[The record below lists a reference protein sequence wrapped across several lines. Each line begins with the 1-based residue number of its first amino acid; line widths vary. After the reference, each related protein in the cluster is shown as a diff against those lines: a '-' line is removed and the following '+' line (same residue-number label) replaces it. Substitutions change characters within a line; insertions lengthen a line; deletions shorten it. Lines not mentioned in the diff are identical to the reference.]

1 VTDSSNVTPL
11 FPLPDVV
18 FFPKTLL
25 PLHVY
30 EPRYR
35 ALASE
40 ALEQDRI
47 ICTALLKPGWESDY
61 YGSPEVYPVGC
72 VGKIVHHQK
81 LPDGRY
87 NITLDGIGKV
97 RIESSVR
104 LMPYRL
110 VRVTPV
116 EDDSAWARGD
126 KALEEAAEL
135 VRLFQQVHEGQAPS
149 ILLAEMFGQNMSPE
163 SILNTVAL
171 HLNAEPELKEQL
183 LEMDSL
189 DLRYQTLV
197 QILRNATK
205 TQERIERV
213 RHLYPRDKRIN

>member
-1 VTDSSNVTPL
+1 VTGSSDEAPL

-35 ALASE
+35 ALTSE
-40 ALEQDRI
+40 ALEQNQP
-47 ICTALLKPGWESDY
+47 ICTALLKPGWEADY

-72 VGKIVHHQK
+72 VGRIVHHEK
-81 LPDGRY
+81 LSDGRY
-87 NITLDGIGKV
+87 NITLDGLTKV
-97 RIESSVR
+97 RIGDPVR
-104 LMPYRL
+104 LTPYRI

-116 EDDSAWARGD
+116 EDDAAWSRGEN
-126 KALEEAAEL
+126 AVEEAAEL
-135 VRLFQQVHEGQAPS
+135 VRLFRQVHEGQGPS
-149 ILLAEMFGQNMSPE
+149 LLLAEMFSQHMTPE

-171 HLNAEPELKEQL
+171 HLSAEPELKEQL

-189 DLRYQTLV
+189 DLRYQSVV

>member
-1 VTDSSNVTPL
+1 VTDSFDGTPL

-40 ALEQDRI
+40 ALEQDRV

-72 VGKIVHHQK
+72 LGKIVQHQK

-87 NITLDGIGKV
+87 NITLDGIAKV
-97 RIESSVR
+97 AIESSVR
-104 LMPYRL
+104 LEPYRL
-110 VRVTPV
+110 VRVKPM
-116 EDDSAWARGD
+116 EDDTAWARSQG
-126 KALEEAAEL
+126 AMEEAAEL
-135 VRLFQQVHEGQAPS
+135 MKLFREVHEGQAPS
-149 ILLAEMFGQNMSPE
+149 ILLAEVLGQEMTPE

-171 HLNAEPELKEQL
+171 NLNAEPGVKEQL
-183 LEMDSL
+183 LEMDRL
-189 DLRYQTLV
+189 DLRYQAVL

>member
-1 VTDSSNVTPL
+1 VTESSGVTPL

-35 ALASE
+35 ALATE
-40 ALEQDRI
+40 ALEQDRV
-47 ICTALLKPGWESDY
+47 ICTALLRPGWETDY
-61 YGSPEVYPVGC
+61 YGSPEVYSVGC
-72 VGKIVHHQK
+72 VGKIVQHQK

-87 NITLDGIGKV
+87 NIMLDGITKV
-97 RIESSVR
+97 RIESAVR
-104 LMPYRL
+104 LTPYRL
-110 VRVTPV
+110 VRVLPL
-116 EDDSAWARGD
+116 EDDDAWAHGPR
-126 KALEEAAEL
+126 AAEEAAEL
-135 VRLFQQVHEGQAPS
+135 VRLFRQVHEGQ
-149 ILLAEMFGQNMSPE
+149 GQSAMLVEAVGRERSPE
-163 SILNTVAL
+163 SVLNTVAL
-171 HLNAEPELKEQL
+171 HLNAEPELKEEL

-189 DLRYQTLV
+189 VGRYQALL
-197 QILRNATK
+197 QILTNATK

>member
-72 VGKIVHHQK
+72 VGKIVQHQK

-87 NITLDGIGKV
+87 NITLDGIAKV

-104 LMPYRL
+104 LTPYRL
-110 VRVTPV
+110 VRVSPV
-116 EDDSAWARGD
+116 EDDSTWALGEN
-126 KALEEAAEL
+126 AAEEAAEL

-149 ILLAEMFGQNMSPE
+149 ILLAEMFGQNMTPE

-171 HLNAEPELKEQL
+171 HLNAEPEVKEQL

>member
-1 VTDSSNVTPL
+1 VTPL

-35 ALASE
+35 ELASE
-40 ALEQDRI
+40 ALAGSQT

-72 VGKIVHHQK
+72 VGKIIQHQK
-81 LPDGRY
+81 LSDGRY
-87 NITLDGIGKV
+87 NITLSGVTKV

-104 LMPYRL
+104 LTPYRL

-116 EDDSAWARGD
+116 LDDSAWANGTN
-126 KALEEAAEL
+126 AVEEAAEL
-135 VRLFQQVHEGQAPS
+135 LRLFQQVHEGQGS
-149 ILLAEMFGQNMSPE
+149 GLVLDQLFHQTMEPE
-163 SILNTVAL
+163 SVLNTVAL
-171 HLNAEPELKEQL
+171 HLNAEAELKEQL
-183 LEMDSL
+183 LEMESL
-189 DLRYQTLV
+189 DLRYQAVL
-197 QILRNATK
+197 QILRTATK
-205 TQERIERV
+205 TQERIDRV

>member
-1 VTDSSNVTPL
+1 MTPL

-40 ALEQDRI
+40 ALERDRI

-72 VGKIVHHQK
+72 AGRIVQHQK

-87 NITLDGIGKV
+87 NITLDGLTKV
-97 RIESSVR
+97 LIESAVR
-104 LMPYRL
+104 LTPYRL

-116 EDDSAWARGD
+116 EDDATWARGES
-126 KALEEAAEL
+126 AAEEAAEL
-135 VRLFQQVHEGQAPS
+135 VRLFRQVHEGQGPS
-149 ILLAEMFGQNMSPE
+149 LPLEEMFGQDMTPE
-163 SILNTVAL
+163 SVLNTVAL

-183 LEMDSL
+183 LEMDRL
-189 DLRYQTLV
+189 DMRYQTLL

>member
-1 VTDSSNVTPL
+1 VTPL

-47 ICTALLKPGWESDY
+47 ICTALLKPGWEVDY

-72 VGKIVHHQK
+72 LGKIVQHQK

-87 NITLDGIGKV
+87 NITLDGIAKV
-97 RIESSVR
+97 SIESSVR
-104 LMPYRL
+104 LEPYRL
-110 VRVTPV
+110 VRVKPR
-116 EDDSAWARGD
+116 EDDASWARGR
-126 KALEEAAEL
+126 AAMEEAAEL
-135 VRLFQQVHEGQAPS
+135 MQLFREVHEGQAPS
-149 ILLAEMFGQNMSPE
+149 IVLAEMLGQEMTPE

-171 HLNAEPELKEQL
+171 HLNAEPEMKERL

-189 DLRYQTLV
+189 DLRYQAVL

>member
-1 VTDSSNVTPL
+1 VTDSSNETPL

-72 VGKIVHHQK
+72 VGKIVQHQK

-87 NITLDGIGKV
+87 NITLDGIAKV

-104 LMPYRL
+104 LTPYRL
-110 VRVTPV
+110 VRVSPV
-116 EDDSAWARGD
+116 EDDSTWALGEN
-126 KALEEAAEL
+126 AAEEAAEL

-149 ILLAEMFGQNMSPE
+149 ILLAEMFGQNMTPE
-163 SILNTVAL
+163 AILNTVAL
-171 HLNAEPELKEQL
+171 HLNAEPEVKEQL

>member
-1 VTDSSNVTPL
+1 MAPL

-72 VGKIVHHQK
+72 AGRIVQHQK

-87 NITLDGIGKV
+87 NITLDGLTKV
-97 RIESSVR
+97 MIESAVR
-104 LMPYRL
+104 LTPYRL

-116 EDDSAWARGD
+116 EDDATWARG
-126 KALEEAAEL
+126 ARAAEEAAEL
-135 VRLFQQVHEGQAPS
+135 VRLFREVHEGQGPAIP
-149 ILLAEMFGQNMSPE
+149 LEEMFAKNMAPE
-163 SILNTVAL
+163 SVLNTVAL

-189 DLRYQTLV
+189 DRRYQTLL

>member
-1 VTDSSNVTPL
+1 MTPL

-30 EPRYR
+30 EARYR

-40 ALEQDRI
+40 ALEQDRA

-72 VGKIVHHQK
+72 VGRIVQHQK

-87 NITLDGIGKV
+87 NIMLDGITKV

-104 LMPYRL
+104 LEPYRL
-110 VRVTPV
+110 VRVHPV
-116 EDDSAWARGD
+116 EDDVSWARGEG
-126 KALEEAAEL
+126 AAEEAAEL
-135 VRLFQQVHEGQAPS
+135 VRLFRQVHEGQSQAV
-149 ILLAEMFGQNMSPE
+149 LLAEAFGQDLNPE

-183 LEMDSL
+183 LEMDRL
-189 DLRYQTLV
+189 DLRYQAVL

>member
-1 VTDSSNVTPL
+1 M
-11 FPLPDVV
+11 V

-35 ALASE
+35 ALTSE
-40 ALEQDRI
+40 ALEQNQP
-47 ICTALLKPGWESDY
+47 ICTALLKPGWEADY

-72 VGKIVHHQK
+72 VGRIVHHEK
-81 LPDGRY
+81 LSDGRY
-87 NITLDGIGKV
+87 NITLDGLTKV
-97 RIESSVR
+97 RIGDPVR
-104 LMPYRL
+104 LTPYRI

-116 EDDSAWARGD
+116 EDDAAWAQGES
-126 KALEEAAEL
+126 AAEEAAEL
-135 VRLFQQVHEGQAPS
+135 VRLFRQVHEGQGPS
-149 ILLAEMFGQNMSPE
+149 LLLAEMFSQHMTPE

-189 DLRYQTLV
+189 DLRYQSVV

>member
-1 VTDSSNVTPL
+1 VTPL

-40 ALEQDRI
+40 ALEQDGI

-72 VGKIVHHQK
+72 VGKIVQHQK

-87 NITLDGIGKV
+87 NITLGGIAKV
-97 RIESSVR
+97 SIESSVR
-104 LMPYRL
+104 LDPYRL
-110 VRVTPV
+110 VRVRPM
-116 EDDSAWARGD
+116 EDDSTWARGQR
-126 KALEEAAEL
+126 AAEEAAEL
-135 VRLFQQVHEGQAPS
+135 MHLFRQVHEGQAPS
-149 ILLAEMFGQNMSPE
+149 ILLAEMLGQEMTPE

-171 HLNAEPELKEQL
+171 NLNAEPEVKEQL
-183 LEMDSL
+183 LELDSL
-189 DLRYQTLV
+189 DRRYQAVL

>member
-1 VTDSSNVTPL
+1 MTPL

-72 VGKIVHHQK
+72 VGKIVQHQK

-87 NITLDGIGKV
+87 NITLDGIAKV
-97 RIESSVR
+97 RIESSVQ
-104 LMPYRL
+104 LTPYRL
-110 VRVTPV
+110 VRVSPV
-116 EDDSAWARGD
+116 EDDATWARG
-126 KALEEAAEL
+126 
-135 VRLFQQVHEGQAPS
+135 RTRPRRRPS
-149 ILLAEMFGQNMSPE
+149 WSGSSDRSTKGRRPRSSSPRC
-163 SILNTVAL
+163 SGRT
-171 HLNAEPELKEQL
+171 
-183 LEMDSL
+183 
-189 DLRYQTLV
+189 
-197 QILRNATK
+197 
-205 TQERIERV
+205 
-213 RHLYPRDKRIN
+213 

>member
-1 VTDSSNVTPL
+1 VTPL

-40 ALEQDRI
+40 ALEQNQA

-61 YGSPEVYPVGC
+61 YGSPEVYSVGC
-72 VGKIVHHQK
+72 VGKIVQHQK

-87 NITLDGIGKV
+87 NIMLDGVAKV

-104 LMPYRL
+104 LTPYRL
-110 VRVTPV
+110 VRVQPV
-116 EDDSAWARGD
+116 EDEAAWARGPH
-126 KALEEAAEL
+126 AVEEAAEL
-135 VRLFQQVHEGQAPS
+135 VRLFREVHEGQDPS
-149 ILLAEMFGQNMSPE
+149 VLLGEAFGRNLTPE
-163 SILNTVAL
+163 SVLNTVAL

-189 DLRYQTLV
+189 VLRYQAVLA
-197 QILRNATK
+197 ILRQATK

-213 RHLYPRDKRIN
+213 RHLYPRDKRVN

>member
-1 VTDSSNVTPL
+1 VTDPSNVTPL

-72 VGKIVHHQK
+72 VGKIVQHQK

-87 NITLDGIGKV
+87 NITLDGIAKV
-97 RIESSVR
+97 RIESSVQ
-104 LMPYRL
+104 LTPYRL
-110 VRVTPV
+110 VRVSPV
-116 EDDSAWARGD
+116 EDDSTWARGEN
-126 KALEEAAEL
+126 AAEEAAEL
-135 VRLFQQVHEGQAPS
+135 VRLFRQVHEGQAPPV
-149 ILLAEMFGQNMSPE
+149 LLAEMFGQNMTPE

>member
-1 VTDSSNVTPL
+1 VTDPSNVTPL

-72 VGKIVHHQK
+72 VGKIVQHQK

-87 NITLDGIGKV
+87 NITLDGIAKV
-97 RIESSVR
+97 RIESSVQ
-104 LMPYRL
+104 LTPYRL
-110 VRVTPV
+110 VRVSPV
-116 EDDSAWARGD
+116 EDDATWARGEN
-126 KALEEAAEL
+126 AAEEAAEL
-135 VRLFQQVHEGQAPS
+135 VRLFRQVHEGQAPPV
-149 ILLAEMFGQNMSPE
+149 LLAEMFGQNMTPE

>member
-1 VTDSSNVTPL
+1 
-11 FPLPDVV
+11 
-18 FFPKTLL
+18 
-25 PLHVY
+25 
-30 EPRYR
+30 
-35 ALASE
+35 
-40 ALEQDRI
+40 
-47 ICTALLKPGWESDY
+47 
-61 YGSPEVYPVGC
+61 VYPVGC
-72 VGKIVHHQK
+72 VGKIVQHQK

-87 NITLDGIGKV
+87 NITLDGLTKV

-104 LMPYRL
+104 LLPYRL

-116 EDDSAWARGD
+116 EDDSAWAQGEN
-126 KALEEAAEL
+126 AAEEAAEL
-135 VRLFQQVHEGQAPS
+135 VQLFREVHEGQGAS
-149 ILLAEMFGQNMSPE
+149 ILLNEMFGQGMTPE

-183 LEMDSL
+183 LELDSL
-189 DLRYQTLV
+189 DLRYQSVL

>member
-1 VTDSSNVTPL
+1 MPL

-35 ALASE
+35 TLASD
-40 ALEQDRI
+40 ALERDQA
-47 ICTALLKPGWESDY
+47 ICTALLRPGWEADY

-72 VGKIVHHQK
+72 IGRIVQHTK

-87 NITLDGIGKV
+87 NITLQGEGKV
-97 RIESSVR
+97 RIEEQVR
-104 LMPYRL
+104 VEPYRI
-110 VRVTPV
+110 VRVQPIQ
-116 EDDSAWARGD
+116 DDDAWTLRDNVAQ
-126 KALEEAAEL
+126 EAIEL
-135 VRLFQQVHEGQAPS
+135 VRLFRQVHEGQGPS
-149 ILLAEMFGQNMSPE
+149 LLLAETFGQNMSPE
-163 SILNTVAL
+163 SILNTVAM
-171 HLNAEPELKEQL
+171 HLNVEPDMKERL
-183 LEMDSL
+183 LEMESL
-189 DLRYQTLV
+189 EARYHSVLE
-197 QILRNATK
+197 ILRNATT

>member
-72 VGKIVHHQK
+72 VGKIVQHQK

-87 NITLDGIGKV
+87 NITLDGLAKV
-97 RIESSVR
+97 RIESSVQ
-104 LMPYRL
+104 LTPYRL
-110 VRVTPV
+110 VRVSPM
-116 EDDSAWARGD
+116 EDDSTWARGEN
-126 KALEEAAEL
+126 AGEEAAEL
-135 VRLFQQVHEGQAPS
+135 VRLFREVHEGQAPPV
-149 ILLAEMFGQNMSPE
+149 LLAEMFGQNMTPE
-163 SILNTVAL
+163 SVLNTVAL

>member
-1 VTDSSNVTPL
+1 M
-11 FPLPDVV
+11 V

-40 ALEQDRI
+40 ALEQDRV

-72 VGKIVHHQK
+72 LGKIVQHQK

-87 NITLDGIGKV
+87 NITLDGIAKV
-97 RIESSVR
+97 SIESSVR
-104 LMPYRL
+104 LEPYRL
-110 VRVTPV
+110 VRVKPM
-116 EDDSAWARGD
+116 EDDTAWARSQG
-126 KALEEAAEL
+126 AMEEAAEL
-135 VRLFQQVHEGQAPS
+135 MKLFREVHEGQAPS
-149 ILLAEMFGQNMSPE
+149 ILLAEVLGQEMTPE

-171 HLNAEPELKEQL
+171 NLNAEPGVKEQL
-183 LEMDSL
+183 LEMDRL
-189 DLRYQTLV
+189 DLRYQAVL

>member
-1 VTDSSNVTPL
+1 MTPL

-18 FFPKTLL
+18 FFPKALL

-35 ALASE
+35 ALVSE
-40 ALEQDRI
+40 ALARDRT

-72 VGKIVHHQK
+72 VGKIVQHQE

-87 NITLDGIGKV
+87 NITLDGIAKV
-97 RIESSVR
+97 RIESSIR
-104 LMPYRL
+104 LLPYRL

-116 EDDSAWARGD
+116 EDDSTWARGGR
-126 KALEEAAEL
+126 AEEEAAEL
-135 VRLFQQVHEGQAPS
+135 LRLFRQVHEGQAPS
-149 ILLAEMFGQNMSPE
+149 FALAEMFGRDLTPE
-163 SILNTVAL
+163 SVLNTVAL
-171 HLNAEPELKEQL
+171 NLNAEPELKEQL

-189 DLRYQTLV
+189 DQRCRTLL

>member
-1 VTDSSNVTPL
+1 VTPL

-40 ALEQDRI
+40 ALEQDGL

-72 VGKIVHHQK
+72 VGKIVQHQK

-87 NITLDGIGKV
+87 NITLDGVAKV
-97 RIESSVR
+97 SIESSVR
-104 LMPYRL
+104 LEPYRL
-110 VRVTPV
+110 VRVKPIE
-116 EDDSAWARGD
+116 EDAAWARG
-126 KALEEAAEL
+126 ARAAAEAAEL
-135 VRLFQQVHEGQAPS
+135 VQLFREVHEGQAPS
-149 ILLAEMFGQNMSPE
+149 ILLAEMLGREMSPE

-171 HLNAEPELKEQL
+171 NLNAEPEVKEQL
-183 LEMDSL
+183 LEVESL
-189 DLRYQTLV
+189 DRRYQAVL

-213 RHLYPRDKRIN
+213 RHLYPRDRRIN

>member
-1 VTDSSNVTPL
+1 MPL

-35 ALASE
+35 TLASE
-40 ALEQDRI
+40 ALERDQA
-47 ICTALLKPGWESDY
+47 ICTALLRPGWEADY

-72 VGKIVHHQK
+72 IGRIVQHTK

-87 NITLDGIGKV
+87 NITLQGEGKV
-97 RIESSVR
+97 RIEEHVR
-104 LMPYRL
+104 VEPYRI
-110 VRVTPV
+110 VRVQPAQ
-116 EDDSAWARGD
+116 DDDAWTRGD
-126 KALEEAAEL
+126 NVAQEAVEL
-135 VRLFQQVHEGQAPS
+135 VRLFRQVHEGQGPS
-149 ILLAEMFGQNMSPE
+149 LLLAETFGQNLSPE
-163 SILNTVAL
+163 SILNTVAM
-171 HLNAEPELKEQL
+171 HLNVEPDMKERL
-183 LEMDSL
+183 LEMGSL
-189 DLRYQTLV
+189 EARYHSVLE
-197 QILRNATK
+197 ILRNATT

>member
-1 VTDSSNVTPL
+1 VTPL

-35 ALASE
+35 TLASE

-72 VGKIVHHQK
+72 VGKIVQHQM

-87 NITLDGIGKV
+87 NITLDGITKV
-97 RIESSVR
+97 RIEEPVR
-104 LMPYRL
+104 MAPYRL

-116 EDDSAWARGD
+116 EDDPTWARGD
-126 KALEEAAEL
+126 NVAEEAAEL
-135 VRLFQQVHEGQAPS
+135 IRLFRQVHEGQAPS
-149 ILLAEMFGQNMSPE
+149 IMLAESFGQNMSPE

>member
-1 VTDSSNVTPL
+1 VTPL

-35 ALASE
+35 ALATE
-40 ALEQDRI
+40 ALEQDRT

-61 YGSPEVYPVGC
+61 YGSPEVYSVGC
-72 VGKIVHHQK
+72 VGKIVQHQK
-81 LPDGRY
+81 LPDGRF
-87 NITLDGIGKV
+87 NIMLDGITKV

-104 LMPYRL
+104 LTPYRL
-110 VRVTPV
+110 VNVEPL
-116 EDDSAWARGD
+116 EDDDGWAHGPR
-126 KALEEAAEL
+126 AAEEAAEL
-135 VRLFQQVHEGQAPS
+135 VRLFRQVYEGQ
-149 ILLAEMFGQNMSPE
+149 GQSAMLVEAVGRELSPE
-163 SILNTVAL
+163 SVLNTVAL
-171 HLNAEPELKEQL
+171 HLNAEPEVKEEL

-189 DLRYQTLV
+189 VLRYQTLH
-197 QILRNATK
+197 QILTNATK

-213 RHLYPRDKRIN
+213 RHLYPRDKRVN

>member
-1 VTDSSNVTPL
+1 VTESSGVTPL

-40 ALEQDRI
+40 ALEQDRV
-47 ICTALLKPGWESDY
+47 ICTALLRPGWETDY
-61 YGSPEVYPVGC
+61 YGSPEVYSVGC
-72 VGKIVHHQK
+72 IGKIVQHQK
-81 LPDGRY
+81 LPDGRF
-87 NITLDGIGKV
+87 NIMLDGITKV
-97 RIESSVR
+97 RIESAVR
-104 LMPYRL
+104 LTPYRL
-110 VRVTPV
+110 VRVLPL
-116 EDDSAWARGD
+116 EDDDAWARGPR
-126 KALEEAAEL
+126 AEEEAAEL
-135 VRLFQQVHEGQAPS
+135 VRLFRQVHEGQ
-149 ILLAEMFGQNMSPE
+149 GQSAMLVEAVGRELSPE
-163 SILNTVAL
+163 SVLNTVAL
-171 HLNAEPELKEQL
+171 HLNAEPELKEEL

-189 DLRYQTLV
+189 DLRHKALL
-197 QILRNATK
+197 QILTNATK

>member
-1 VTDSSNVTPL
+1 VTPL

-104 LMPYRL
+104 LTPYRL

>member
-1 VTDSSNVTPL
+1 VTGSPEVTPL

-35 ALASE
+35 ALAAE
-40 ALEQDRI
+40 ALEQGTA
-47 ICTALLKPGWESDY
+47 ICTALLKPGWEADY

-72 VGKIVHHQK
+72 VGRIVHHQK

-87 NITLDGIGKV
+87 NITLDGLTKV
-97 RIESSVR
+97 RIEAQVR
-104 LMPYRL
+104 DTPYRL

-116 EDDSAWARGD
+116 EDDPAWALGEQ
-126 KALEEAAEL
+126 ASQQATEL
-135 VRLFQQVHEGQAPS
+135 LQLFRQVHEGQAPA
-149 ILLAEMFGQNMSPE
+149 ILLSDSFGQSMTPE

-189 DLRYQTLV
+189 DLRYQSVL

>member
-1 VTDSSNVTPL
+1 MTPL

-35 ALASE
+35 ALASD
-40 ALEQDRI
+40 ALEQDRA

-72 VGKIVHHQK
+72 VGKIVQHQK
-81 LPDGRY
+81 LPDGRF
-87 NITLDGIGKV
+87 NIMLDGIAKV
-97 RIESSVR
+97 RIESSVQ
-104 LMPYRL
+104 LEPYRL
-110 VRVTPV
+110 VRVRPV
-116 EDDSAWARGD
+116 EDDSSWARGESAT
-126 KALEEAAEL
+126 KEAAEL
-135 VRLFQQVHEGQAPS
+135 VRLFRQVHEGQSPA
-149 ILLAEMFGQNMSPE
+149 ILLAEAFGQDLNPE
-163 SILNTVAL
+163 SVLNTVAL

-183 LEMDSL
+183 LEMDRL
-189 DLRYQTLV
+189 DLRYQAVL

>member
-1 VTDSSNVTPL
+1 MPL

-35 ALASE
+35 TLASE
-40 ALEQDRI
+40 ALERDQA
-47 ICTALLKPGWESDY
+47 ICTALLRPGWEADY

-72 VGKIVHHQK
+72 IGRIVQHTK

-87 NITLDGIGKV
+87 NITLQGEGKV
-97 RIESSVR
+97 RIEEQVR
-104 LMPYRL
+104 VEPYRI
-110 VRVTPV
+110 VRVQPIQ
-116 EDDSAWARGD
+116 DDDAWTLRDNVAQ
-126 KALEEAAEL
+126 EAIEL
-135 VRLFQQVHEGQAPS
+135 VRLFRQVHEGQGPS
-149 ILLAEMFGQNMSPE
+149 LLLGETFGQNMSPE
-163 SILNTVAL
+163 SILNTVAM
-171 HLNAEPELKEQL
+171 HLNVEPDMKERL
-183 LEMDSL
+183 LEMESL
-189 DLRYQTLV
+189 EARYHSVLE
-197 QILRNATK
+197 ILRNATT

>member
-1 VTDSSNVTPL
+1 M
-11 FPLPDVV
+11 
-18 FFPKTLL
+18 
-25 PLHVY
+25 PLHIY

-35 ALASE
+35 ALASD
-40 ALEQDRI
+40 ALEQDRT

-72 VGKIVHHQK
+72 VGKIVQHQK

-87 NITLDGIGKV
+87 NITLDGQTKV

-116 EDDSAWARGD
+116 EDDTAWARG
-126 KALEEAAEL
+126 KHAVQEAAEL
-135 VRLFQQVHEGQAPS
+135 IRLFRQVHEGQGPS
-149 ILLAEMFGQNMSPE
+149 IVLAEMFGQDMSPE

-171 HLNAEPELKEQL
+171 HLNTEPLLKEKL

-189 DLRYQTLV
+189 NLRYHSVL
-197 QILRNATK
+197 QILQNATK

-213 RHLYPRDKRIN
+213 RHLYPRDKRTN

>member
-104 LMPYRL
+104 LTPYRL

>member
-1 VTDSSNVTPL
+1 VTPL

-40 ALEQDRI
+40 ALQQNQA

-72 VGKIVHHQK
+72 VGKIVQHQK

-87 NITLDGIGKV
+87 NIMLDGLAKV

-104 LMPYRL
+104 LEPYRL
-110 VRVTPV
+110 VRVRPV
-116 EDDSAWARGD
+116 EDDDSWAHGER
-126 KALEEAAEL
+126 AAEEAAEL
-135 VRLFQQVHEGQAPS
+135 VRLFRQVHEGQSPAV
-149 ILLAEMFGQNMSPE
+149 LLAEAFGQDLNPE

-183 LEMDSL
+183 LEMDRL
-189 DLRYQTLV
+189 DLRYQAVL

>member
-1 VTDSSNVTPL
+1 VTESSEVTPL

-40 ALEQDRI
+40 ALEQDRV

-72 VGKIVHHQK
+72 VGKIVQHQK

-87 NITLDGIGKV
+87 NITLDGITKV

-104 LMPYRL
+104 VEPYRL
-110 VRVTPV
+110 VRVRPV
-116 EDDSAWARGD
+116 EDDSSWARGER
-126 KALEEAAEL
+126 AAEEAAEL
-135 VRLFQQVHEGQAPS
+135 VRLFRQVHEGQGVSVLSSGA
-149 ILLAEMFGQNMSPE
+149 FGRDLTPE
-163 SILNTVAL
+163 SVLNTVAL
-171 HLNAEPELKEQL
+171 HLDAEPDTKEKL

-189 DLRYQTLV
+189 ALRYQAVL
-197 QILRNATK
+197 QLLSQATK

>member
-1 VTDSSNVTPL
+1 MTPL

-40 ALEQDRI
+40 ALEQDRT

-61 YGSPEVYPVGC
+61 YGSPEVYSVGC
-72 VGKIVHHQK
+72 VGKIVQHQK

-87 NITLDGIGKV
+87 NIMLDGITKV
-97 RIESSVR
+97 RIESAVR
-104 LMPYRL
+104 LTPYRL
-110 VRVTPV
+110 VRVRPL
-116 EDDSAWARGD
+116 EDDDAWAHGP
-126 KALEEAAEL
+126 KAAEEAAEL
-135 VRLFQQVHEGQAPS
+135 VRLFRQVHEGQDPS
-149 ILLAEMFGQNMSPE
+149 VLLGQAFGRDLTPE
-163 SILNTVAL
+163 SVLNTVAL

-189 DLRYQTLV
+189 ARRFLAVLSF
-197 QILRNATK
+197 LSNATK

-213 RHLYPRDKRIN
+213 RHLYPHDKRVN

>member
-1 VTDSSNVTPL
+1 VTGSPEVTPL

-35 ALASE
+35 ALAAE
-40 ALEQDRI
+40 ALEQGRP
-47 ICTALLKPGWESDY
+47 ICTALLKPGWEADY

-72 VGKIVHHQK
+72 VGRIVHHQK

-87 NITLDGIGKV
+87 NITLDGLTKV
-97 RIESSVR
+97 RIESQVR
-104 LMPYRL
+104 DTPYRL

-116 EDDSAWARGD
+116 EDDPAWARGD
-126 KALEEAAEL
+126 QAVQQAAEL
-135 VRLFQQVHEGQAPS
+135 LQLFRQVHEGQAPAIFLS
-149 ILLAEMFGQNMSPE
+149 EAFGQNMTPE

-189 DLRYQTLV
+189 DLRYQSVL